1 MILSLLQYANMG
13 LAFLLELGVLASL
26 CYFGFVVGKNWFA
39 RFGLGLGLPV
49 LASLVWGLFGSPQAT
64 WRLSGFW
71 FLLLQVIFFGSAA
84 VVLYAASKRRLGM
97 TFALL
102 FVLNTV
108 LAYAWGQQ
116 SF

>member
-13 LAFLLELGVLASL
+13 LAFLLEIGVLASL

-39 RFGLGLGLPV
+39 KIGLGLGLPIV
-49 LASLVWGLFGSPQAT
+49 AILVWGSFGAPQAI

-71 FLLLQVIFFGSAA
+71 FLLLQIIFFGSAA
-84 VVLYAASKRRLGM
+84 VALYAASKRRLGIV
-97 TFALL
+97 FALV
-102 FVLNTV
+102 FVLNTI
-108 LAYAWGQQ
+108 LAYAWRQQ